1 MHVTVLTL
9 RKQVRVIYTQ
19 RITLTR
25 FLITLFFGRY
35 STQATMVN
43 TTVCGSLEDKSLK
56 SVKILGYSL
65 ILIISLL
72 GNTAIIAITA
82 RNSRTLTTVNYLIA
96 NMAASD
102 LLISIF
108 AVPNQLYRVIQ
119 SEHTWLIDGVVGSI
133 LCKLVF
139 FCQDISTAVSI
150 QSLVVIS
157 IERYRAIAHPFRP
170 AVITPKRCKLII
182 PLIWLAS
189 VSLHGI
195 YFYAARLESNNN
207 TTTCKFSWEPTF
219 DDRQT
224 MERYV
229 AVVLAL
235 VVFIPLCF
243 IAFTYSR
250 ILRVLS
256 NSEDSMHRAENN
268 RVFKNVCT
276 IMIAF
281 ACCVLPINIFAILF
295 YFVWKWEPPCNI
307 ILFGVFS
314 KLALYS
320 NSAISPIISLVRF
333 NRYRQG
339 LKDILKI
346 VLLHFWYKE
355 SIGNISNLDD
365 LELKRV
371 SSRGENLRISVRDS
385 QITSLST

>member
-1 MHVTVLTL
+1 
-9 RKQVRVIYTQ
+9 
-19 RITLTR
+19 
-25 FLITLFFGRY
+25 
-35 STQATMVN
+35 MVN

-56 SVKILGYSL
+56 LVKILSYSL

-108 AVPNQLYRVIQ
+108 AVPSQL
-119 SEHTWLIDGVVGSI
+119 SGHAWLIDGVVGSV

-182 PLIWLAS
+182 PLIWFAA

-195 YFYAARLESNNN
+195 YFYTARLESNNT

-224 MERYV
+224 MELYV

-250 ILRVLS
+250 ILWVLS
-256 NSEDSMHRAENN
+256 KSEDSMHRAENSK
-268 RVFKNVCT
+268 VFKNVCA

-295 YFVWKWEPPCNI
+295 YFVWKRETSCNI

-346 VLLHFWYKE
+346 VSLHFWYKD
-355 SIGNISNLDD
+355 SIGNISNLGD
-365 LELKRV
+365 LELKGV
-371 SSRGENLRISVRDS
+371 SSREENLRISVIDS